1 MKRIVWSGVIAV
13 ILATTPGKAAP
24 PVVFSADARGQAS
37 SETVGTPRDPGA
49 RAAAMRSLQERLAA
63 DGVWQALRRPVTVE
77 ISEAER
83 SRIDATGGAAEGK
96 YRVGVARRVG
106 TVMDFSST
114 GALDK
119 GVTPLSLGAARG
131 TGDGGFVWTAAV
143 EAPGATALRLHL
155 TGVDLPP
162 GARLY
167 AYNLAGQAFGPYTGR
182 GPLGDGVLHTNTVL
196 GEKLLLQLYVPAD
209 APTPRLTVAEVGVM
223 GSRFA
228 APRASRDLSSPADCL
243 VDAAS
248 QSSDVAT
255 TAKEAVASILFESGD
270 SFYLCT
276 GALVADTD
284 TTSVIPYLLTA
295 HQCIGRADEAA
306 SLETYFD
313 DQRQTRNG
321 DTLGATI
328 KASGAASDSTLLELA
343 SAPVT
348 ADGVTTYL
356 GWTSAPVAD
365 DDNLALYRVS
375 HPHGGPQAY
384 SEGVVDTGKPTC
396 GTLARGNFIYSRDTL
411 GAIESGSS
419 GSPVLNGS
427 GQIVG
432 QLYGACGTHLDDA
445 CDSASNAT
453 VDGAFA
459 ASYPALAP
467 FLNPGGGSQAV
478 PTGTGRPP
486 AGYPSPPGASGHAP
500 GRDRLHPKVTSPS
513 GDSLAITQIYTDR
526 YERDSSGNLYTFCHG
541 DRYLWFGKDSTICAY
556 VEIFDAANGNDSTTA
571 NNTAEWVIHD
581 ACGNLALDA
590 TVYGWHIIDPSAS
603 VPYLYSSDIVSPNL
617 NGLGRCSG
625 TWLATVTFTQTFT
638 DGATLTASAS
648 LSFTMW
654 ASQAQAVAATSPQP
668 PPTGGPIDPKEQ
680 LGEGCQKPTHCA
692 AGDPIDTATGNF
704 GHAFHD
710 LAIPGRG
717 PALDLTRTYNSL
729 LADTD
734 GPFGYGWSSTYG
746 VSLTLGPST
755 VVVHQ
760 EDGSQATFTYN
771 GAQWTAPPRILA
783 ALAQNADGTWTFTRR
798 SREVYTF
805 DASGRLTAVA
815 DLNGYRTTVDYPSS
829 STMVVTD
836 PAGRSLT
843 FTLTGSHVT
852 SVQDSS
858 SPARSLT
865 YGYDGT
871 GNLTDVIDVGG
882 GHWTFTYD
890 GAHRL
895 LTMRSPRFFGDT
907 STTPSP
913 VVTNHYDDAGRVDQ
927 QTDPL
932 GRVTAFDYT
941 SIPGSTKVTDPKG
954 NVLLYGYTN
963 GLLTTVTAGYAT
975 PQTASWY
982 YRYDPDTLGRTSA
995 FDPNGHTM
1003 MWTYDGAG
1011 NLTSRTDGLGRLTTL
1026 TYNGLREVTSVI
1038 EPKQVNGQPVTAT
1051 MTYDSAGNL
1060 LTRSAPLLDASGATT
1075 ATATTTYHYDDPA
1088 HPGDVTSVTDANDHT
1103 TQLSYDAFGDLTS
1116 VTDAAGDMTTYGYDT
1131 GRGWRTSKVSPK
1143 GNVSG
1148 ANPADFTTTYAY
1160 DAYGRLTITKDPMW
1174 TSIAPSQHQTV
1185 RHYDADGNLDAVTD
1199 GDGHTTLYA
1208 HDAAGELTS
1217 ATRPDGTVLRT
1228 DYWPDGTVH
1237 HQYDGA
1243 SQATT
1248 YAYDP
1253 LGQLA
1258 STTDPLGRV
1267 SQVHYDGV
1275 GNLRT
1280 RTDPAG
1286 RTTTYTYDAADQLVA
1301 VDYSDAGTPDV
1312 TSIGYD
1318 ADGQRTT
1325 MTDGTGT
1332 STWTWDTLHH
1342 LTSTTNGAGRTVG
1355 YHYDLGGRLTA
1366 IDYPGA
1372 TGTVVHGYDDADRLT
1387 GVTDW
1392 NGKQT
1397 TFGYDA
1403 DSQLTS
1409 EIYPNGTTATTTF
1422 DRAGRPTGIQHAP
1435 SSSPAAPFA
1444 SFTYGRSGAGL
1455 VTSVAASGVPA
1466 GTHTYGY
1473 DPLDHL
1479 TGVDSALYTYDT
1491 ADNLIQRLDGTQQV
1505 YDAADEVAATVTAP
1519 AISLVGTAS
1528 AGDSTSSSLTLT
1540 LPTGTAA
1547 GDQVL
1552 LAATLPNGKS
1562 VTTPTGYTV
1571 VGTYTSGTSNTAAK
1585 LVLYRRT
1592 VVAGDTSVTVAFQGK
1607 IAKTAALA
1615 VYRGVHTASPIDV
1628 TSSGSTAAGTSV
1640 TVASLSSTAV
1650 RERLVMIAGASGT
1663 AGTWTL
1669 PATMTARV
1677 QKTGGTTDAAIAD
1690 QALTTAGATAQQ
1702 TATHSTST
1710 QLVGVLIALR
1720 PAQTSYGYD
1729 AQGNRTSVLP
1739 RTGSAVTLLYDQA
1752 NRLTGYG
1759 GTVTYAYDGGGLR
1772 VSKTVSGTATP
1783 FTWDTRSH
1791 LPLLL
1796 ADGTTSYV
1804 YGPGGLP
1811 LEQVT
1816 ASGTLYY
1823 HQDQLGSTRA
1833 LTNAS
1838 GAVVATYSYDPYG
1851 NLSGSTG
1858 TVTNPFGYAGQYT
1871 DAETG
1876 FQHLRARYYDPATA
1890 QFLTRDP
1897 LATLTWD
1904 AYGYAGRNPL
1914 SLVDPAGLNPLTTPT
1929 VLPSPE
1935 YINAAY
1941 HLGSSIRDV
1950 SEGVLKL
1957 SGGTLLDETGI
1968 GAVEGVP
1975 LQISGA
1981 YDLGSGV
1988 NSFVEGLGDLS
1999 QALGSPGVCKSPTQ
2013 YGRDVADNTLS
2024 NVQQDQLEGWVKE
2037 GYKKFAKWL
2046 F

>member
-1 MKRIVWSGVIAV
+1 MKCFVRSSAMVL
-13 ILATTPGKAAP
+13 ILAVAPALAASTR
-24 PVVFSADARGQAS
+24 VDLATSAAQAF
-37 SETVGTPRDPGA
+37 SETVGTPRDPSA
-49 RAAAMRSLQERLAA
+49 RTEQMRVLRETLAS
-63 DGVWQALRRPVTVE
+63 DWVEQALRRPVTVQL
-77 ISEAER
+77 SKTDR
-83 SRIDATGGAAEGK
+83 SRINDTSSVSEGR
-96 YRVGVARRVG
+96 YLVGVARPLG
-106 TVMDFSST
+106 TVVDFSSDRSLGERIT
-114 GALDK
+114 R
-119 GVTPLSLGAARG
+119 LSLGAARG
-131 TGDGGFVWTAAV
+131 TSDGGFVWTAAIEV
-143 EAPGATALRLHL
+143 PGATALRLHL

-167 AYNLAGQAFGPYTGR
+167 VYNLVGQAFGPYTGR
-182 GPLGDGVLHTNTVL
+182 GPLGNGVLHTNTVL
-196 GEKLLLQLYVPAD
+196 GEKLLLQLHVPAD

-228 APRASRDLSSPADCL
+228 APRASRDLSSHADCL

-284 TTSVIPYLLTA
+284 TSSVIPYLLTA

-343 SAPVT
+343 STPVT

-356 GWTSAPVAD
+356 GWTSSPVAD

-375 HPHGGPQAY
+375 RPQGGQQAY

-467 FLNPGGGSQAV
+467 FLSPGGSSQAMLRAGSYSK
-478 PTGTGRPP
+478 PTGRGRRP
-486 AGYPSPPGASGHAP
+486 AGYPTPAKPTGKDVSNPYPPSAS
-500 GRDRLHPKVTSPS
+500 SPS
-513 GDSLAITQIYTDR
+513 GDSLSISLVHPEPLIMGQDGSFI
-526 YERDSSGNLYTFCHG
+526 G
-541 DRYLWFGKDSTICAY
+541 DCKFLAFPILGGHYYGICAWIDRTD
-556 VEIFDAANGNDSTTA
+556 VGGAAPSSNWSEHQTY
-571 NNTAEWVIHD
+571 D
-581 ACGNLALDA
+581 ACGKPIED
-590 TVYGWHIIDPSAS
+590 TVSYGWYGFLGWVTDS
-603 VPYLYSSDIVSPNL
+603 VQYA
-617 NGLGRCSG
+617 GLGSCFG
-625 TWLATVTFTQTFT
+625 TWLAVVTFQQTFT
-638 DGATLTASAS
+638 DGYTLTVSQS
-648 LSFTMW
+648 QPFTMW
-654 ASQAQAVAATSPQP
+654 ASQADYDAAHTSQP
-668 PPTGGPIDPKEQ
+668 PPTGGPVDPKEQ
-680 LGEGCQKPTHCA
+680 LGEGCQKPTHCS
-692 AGDPIDTATGNF
+692 AGDPIDTASGNF
-704 GHAFHD
+704 GHTFHD
-710 LAIPGRG
+710 LSIPGRG
-717 PALDLTRTYNSL
+717 PALDLSRTYNSL

-734 GPFGYGWSSTYG
+734 GLFGYGWSSTYG
-746 VSLTLGPST
+746 MSLTLGPST

-760 EDGSQATFTYN
+760 EDGSQATFTYD
-771 GAQWTAPPRILA
+771 GTRWSAPPRVLA
-783 ALAQNADGTWTFTRR
+783 TLAPNADGSWSLTRR
-798 SREVYTF
+798 SREIYIF

-815 DLNGYRTTVDYPSS
+815 DLNGYRTTIEYPSS

-836 PAGRSLT
+836 PAGRALT

-865 YGYDGT
+865 YGYDGA

-932 GRVTAFDYT
+932 GRTTSFDYT
-941 SIPGSTKVTDPKG
+941 SIADSTKVTDPKG
-954 NVLLYGYTN
+954 NVLVYGYTN
-963 GLLTTVTAGYAT
+963 GLLTTVTAGYGTA
-975 PQTASWY
+975 QEASWY

-995 FDPNGHTM
+995 YDPNGHTT

-1026 TYNGLREVTSVI
+1026 TYNGLREVTSVT
-1038 EPKQVNGQPVTAT
+1038 EPKQVNGQPVTTT

-1060 LTRSAPLLDASGATT
+1060 LTRSAPMLDASGATT
-1075 ATATTTYHYDDPA
+1075 ATATTTYRYDDPA
-1088 HPGDVTSVTDANDHT
+1088 HPGDVTSVTDPNGHT
-1103 TQLSYDAFGDLTS
+1103 TQLAYDAFGDLAS
-1116 VTDAAGDMTTYGYDT
+1116 VTDAAGDMTTYAYDT

-1148 ANPADFTTTYAY
+1148 ANPADYTTTYTH
-1160 DAYGRLTITKDPMW
+1160 DAYGRLTVTKDPMW
-1174 TSIAPSQHQTV
+1174 TSTAPSQHQTV
-1185 RHYDADGNLDAVTD
+1185 RHYDADGNLDSVTD

-1228 DYWPDGTVH
+1228 DYWPDGTVY

-1253 LGQLA
+1253 LGKLA
-1258 STTDPLGRV
+1258 SITDPLSRV
-1267 SQVHYDGV
+1267 TQVHYDGV

-1372 TGTVVHGYDDADRLT
+1372 TGTVVRGYDDADRLT

-1409 EIYPNGTTATTTF
+1409 EIYPNGTTAATTF
-1422 DRAGRPTGIQHAP
+1422 DRAGRPTGIQHAL

-1455 VTSVAASGVPA
+1455 VTSVTASGVPA

-1491 ADNLIQRLDGTQQV
+1491 ADNLTQRLDGAQQV
-1505 YDAADEVAATVTAP
+1505 YDAADEVAAMVTAP
-1519 AISLVGTAS
+1519 VIALVGTAS
-1528 AGDSTSSSLTLT
+1528 AGDSTSSSLTLA

-1585 LVLYRRT
+1585 LVLYRRA

-1607 IAKTAALA
+1607 IAKTVALA
-1615 VYRGVHTASPIDV
+1615 VYRGVHTTSPIDV

-1640 TVASLSSTAV
+1640 TVASLSPTAV
-1650 RERLVMIAGASGT
+1650 RDRLVMIAGASGT

-1669 PATMTARV
+1669 PAMMTARV

-1690 QALTTAGATAQQ
+1690 QALTTVGATAQQ

-1739 RTGSAVTLLYDQA
+1739 RTGSPVTLIYDQA

-1759 GTVTYAYDGGGLR
+1759 GTATYAYDGGGLR
-1772 VSKTVSGTATP
+1772 MSKTVSGTATA
-1783 FTWDTRSH
+1783 FTWDTHSH

-1823 HQDQLGSTRA
+1823 HQDQLDSTRA

-1838 GAVVATYSYDPYG
+1838 GSVVATYSYDPYG
-1851 NLSGSTG
+1851 NFTGSTG

-1890 QFLTRDP
+1890 QFLSRDP
-1897 LATLTWD
+1897 LATVTWD
-1904 AYGYAGRNPL
+1904 AYGYVGRNPL
-1914 SLVDPAGLNPLTTPT
+1914 NLVDPAGLNPWTTPT

-2024 NVQQDQLEGWVKE
+2024 NVQQDQLEGWVGE